1 MVGASLLPLSLEE
14 SLVEM
19 AGVGWIVSG
28 GPLNLVPESNLASL
42 ANGHAIFA
50 TRSVRLSGR
59 L

>member
-1 MVGASLLPLSLEE
+1 M
-14 SLVEM
+14 EM
-19 AGVGWIVSG
+19 AGVGWIASG